1 MRVLIFEKAGLEN
14 LQIAEIDKPQIGSE
28 DVLIRVKMAGVNP
41 IDYRVSLGIA
51 TASPMPHIPGSEV
64 AGTVEEIGTGVTG
77 FRTGDRVIVYNRL
90 FDGICDMCLSNS
102 EMLCRNGGI
111 FGVISNGGYSEY
123 VAVKAKNVLNVP
135 DDVSWEMAAS
145 LPVAALTPYHALS
158 RAGLRKGET
167 FVVFGASGST
177 GLFAVQLG
185 KKLGAR
191 VLAVSS
197 KSWVKDYGA
206 DEVIGREEVGERLKV
221 LTSGKMADVVMDSI
235 GEKAW
240 SLGLASLGLN
250 GRLVFF
256 GSLTGGNGQL
266 PLGDVYG
273 KQWTIIGSTGG
284 AKAELAETIRMAKDL
299 RLKMW
304 RKYSLEEGAEALN
317 SLVSKDRD
325 GRILIEFDH

>member
-1 MRVLIFEKAGLEN
+1 MRALIFEKAGLEN
-14 LQIAEIDKPQIGSE
+14 LHISEIAKPQIGSDE
-28 DVLIRVKMAGVNP
+28 VLIRVKMAGVNP
-41 IDYRVSLGIA
+41 IDYMVTLGVRAIK
-51 TASPMPHIPGSEV
+51 PMPHIPGSEF
-64 AGTVEEIGTGVTG
+64 AGVVEEVGNDVTG
-77 FRTGDRVIVYNRL
+77 FRMGDRVIVYNRV
-90 FDGICDMCLSNS
+90 FDGVCDMCLSNN

-111 FGVISNGGYSEY
+111 LGVVSNGGFSEY
-123 VAVKAKNVLNVP
+123 FVAKEKNLLRVP
-135 DDVSWEMAAS
+135 VDVSWEMAAS
-145 LPVAALTPYHALS
+145 LSVAALTPYHALL

-167 FVVFGASGST
+167 LVVFGASGST

-206 DEVIGREEVGERLKV
+206 DEVIGREEVGERLGT

-256 GSLTGGNGQL
+256 GSLTGRNGQL
-266 PLGDVYG
+266 PLGDAYG

-284 AKAELAETIRMAKDL
+284 TKAELSEIISFAKDL

-304 RKYSLEEGAEALN
+304 KKFSLDEGVEALN
-317 SLVSKDRD
+317 ALGTKERD
-325 GRILIEFDH
+325 GRILIEF